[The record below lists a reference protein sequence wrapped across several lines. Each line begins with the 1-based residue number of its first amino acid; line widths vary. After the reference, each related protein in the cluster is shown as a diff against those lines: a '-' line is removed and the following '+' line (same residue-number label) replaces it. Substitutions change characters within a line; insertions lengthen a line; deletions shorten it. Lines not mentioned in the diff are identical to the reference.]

1 MGDGPV
7 VTIVLA
13 TLGSLGGTAAVIG
26 SIASWRKGVREQD
39 VTEDQTA
46 LQGWKNLAEERR
58 QDLAQFK
65 ADMAELRAEMRAK
78 DLENDQRFERIENEL
93 SQERSTRWA
102 AVQYARDLGA
112 LIVRRLPGAS
122 IPPPPAVLVDH
133 IYIPGKDSTHE

>member
-13 TLGSLGGTAAVIG
+13 ALGSLGGIAAVIG

-78 DLENDQRFERIENEL
+78 DTENDQRFERIESEL

-102 AVQYARDLGA
+102 AVQYARDLVA

>member
-1 MGDGPV
+1 
-7 VTIVLA
+7 
-13 TLGSLGGTAAVIG
+13 
-26 SIASWRKGVREQD
+26 
-39 VTEDQTA
+39 
-46 LQGWKNLAEERR
+46 
-58 QDLAQFK
+58 
-65 ADMAELRAEMRAK
+65 MAELRAEMRAK

-102 AVQYARDLGA
+102 AVQYARDLVA

>member
-13 TLGSLGGTAAVIG
+13 ALGSLGGIAAVIG

-65 ADMAELRAEMRAK
+65 ADMADLRAEMRAK
-78 DLENDQRFERIENEL
+78 DTENDQRFERIELEL

-102 AVQYARDLGA
+102 AVQYARDLVS

>member
-13 TLGSLGGTAAVIG
+13 ALGSLGGTAAVIG

-102 AVQYARDLGA
+102 AVQYARDLVA

>member
-7 VTIVLA
+7 VTIILA
-13 TLGSLGGTAAVIG
+13 ALGGTGGIAAVIT

-58 QDLAQFK
+58 QDLAQYK

-78 DLENDQRFERIENEL
+78 DSENDQRFERIELEL

-102 AVQYARDLGA
+102 AVQYARDLVS
-112 LIVRRLPGAS
+112 LIARRLPGTP
-122 IPPPPAVLVDH
+122 IPAPPAALADH
-133 IYIPGKDSTHE
+133 ILIPGKDPTDE